1 MLAVFALIT
10 VAIAIAVYY
19 EQVGSEW
26 LIAWVFVEAGIA
38 SIWRRSFHRAL
49 RAIDTPEHDL
59 GLLSGLLAR
68 IESQRF
74 ASERL
79 TTLQQALLTDGVAPS
94 KRIAQLRSLVSW
106 LDSTH
111 NLLFAAFAYVLLLRP
126 QLAIAIDRWQARCGP
141 AVAEWLRAV
150 GEIEALTALA

>member
-10 VAIAIAVYY
+10 VAIAVAVYY

-49 RAIDTPEHDL
+49 HAIDTPEHDL
-59 GLLSGLLAR
+59 GLLAGLLAR
-68 IESQRF
+68 FESQRF
-74 ASERL
+74 DSPRM

-94 KRIAQLRSLVSW
+94 KRIAQLGHWCPAR
-106 LDSTH
+106 LDPQP
-111 NLLFAAFAYVLLLRP
+111 AVRRDAYVLLLR
-126 QLAIAIDRWQARCGP
+126 RSWRSRSSP
-141 AVAEWLRAV
+141 AGVRA
-150 GEIEALTALA
+150 GRRRMAAGGRRNRS